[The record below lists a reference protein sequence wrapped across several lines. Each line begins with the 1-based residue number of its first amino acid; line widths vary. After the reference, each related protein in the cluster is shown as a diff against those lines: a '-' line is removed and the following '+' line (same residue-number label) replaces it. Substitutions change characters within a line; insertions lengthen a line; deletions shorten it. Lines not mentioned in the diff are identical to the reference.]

1 MLVVLER
8 LGLQSFAA
16 GVLGAPAHAV
26 VLAQSGVPKSE
37 TVAASALSQER
48 RRKNLSGKNNPLV
61 LLNGIRHMDPYG
73 SATNLAT
80 HPP

>member
-1 MLVVLER
+1 MRGLSEAARLELVLVMLER

-48 RRKNLSGKNNPLV
+48 L
-61 LLNGIRHMDPYG
+61 
-73 SATNLAT
+73 
-80 HPP
+80 